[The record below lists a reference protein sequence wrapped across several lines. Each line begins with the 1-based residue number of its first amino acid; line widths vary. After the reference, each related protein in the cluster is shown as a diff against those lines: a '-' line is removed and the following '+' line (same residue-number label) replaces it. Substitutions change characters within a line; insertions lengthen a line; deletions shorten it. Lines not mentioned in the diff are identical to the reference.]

1 MKKQVQNCFLRPL
14 VSFLLV
20 LIATLDFAVPCC
32 SGENSLPVAKHATLS
47 GVSARQ
53 SLIDI
58 SPEKTPA
65 SQGSHICDNC
75 YCCSTFTAA
84 VFPLVEPALTTV
96 ERDVV
101 LRPQE
106 PPSTS
111 QRTPYRPPRA

>member
-1 MKKQVQNCFLRPL
+1 MKKTVQNCFIRPL

-32 SGENSLPVAKHATLS
+32 SGENSLPVAKHATMS

-53 SLIDI
+53 SI
-58 SPEKTPA
+58 STEKTPA
-65 SQGSHICDNC
+65 SQGSDICDNC
-75 YCCSTFTAA
+75 YCCSTFTPA

-96 ERDVV
+96 QCDIV

-106 PPSTS
+106 PPSAS
-111 QRTPYRPPRA
+111 LRTPYHPPRA